1 MGRISKK
8 FSQLTVRTNKRC
20 FFLAGL
26 LVLLGGCASAAP
38 VSEIAEAYLPLA
50 VQRSGGER
58 TPLPSAP
65 LTLDEVVKMALAH
78 SRKIEMA
85 ERDVAIQDDRL
96 LGALSNFL
104 PKVQV
109 SSDYHLRDNLQGTKV
124 SGMPQPLIMGEKDVF
139 TGKAQLVV
147 PLYTFGQN
155 SSLYAQAA
163 RIREAAQFAAVRA
176 KDEVVLEATQAYFIL
191 LDALSFK
198 EVVDKSLEQIRS
210 HKKVAQEFFDQG
222 IVTKN
227 DVLTAEVRESE
238 MEQQLLIAENNI
250 IIARSNLNRLLGIDL
265 DNLTEVERVAEPAQ
279 LQLSLREC
287 ITAAFTHRPEISQ
300 MRKVKEA
307 AEAGRSA
314 AWASVF
320 PRISAGGAW
329 NYSDDPT
336 QLHKDYWTVDAMLEW
351 NIFSGLANTAR
362 IGEAKKQVQQV
373 KTREKE
379 LLDAVALQVRTAYF
393 NAKQAIAQIE
403 VARKARASA
412 TENLRMF
419 EEQYREN
426 LASSTDVLDAEAQLA
441 RAESNLIGALYRSN
455 VAAAELETAIG
466 QKLEKIRSGE
476 SAVGREAGNPP
487 AKQQST
493 QEGKKSET
501 EK

>member
-1 MGRISKK
+1 MKRRHCI
-8 FSQLTVRTNKRC
+8 FPLILTILT
-20 FFLAGL
+20 
-26 LVLLGGCASAAP
+26 GCASAAR
-38 VSEIAEAYLPLA
+38 VSGIAEAYLPSP
-50 VQRSGGER
+50 VQKLRSER
-58 TPLPSAP
+58 TPLPRYP
-65 LTLDEVVKMALAH
+65 LTLEEVVKMALTH
-78 SRKIEMA
+78 SRKVEMA
-85 ERDVAIQDDRL
+85 ERDVAIQDDRV

-109 SSDYHLRDNLQGTKV
+109 SSVYHYRDNLQVMKT
-124 SGMPQPLIMGEKDVF
+124 PLGSFPMGEKDVF
-139 TGKAQLVV
+139 TGKAQMIV
-147 PLYTFGQN
+147 PIYTFGQN

-163 RIREAAQFAAVRA
+163 RMREAAEFAAVRSR
-176 KDEVVLEATQAYFIL
+176 DEVVLEATQAHFIL
-191 LDALSFK
+191 LESLSFK

-210 HKKVAQEFFDQG
+210 HKKVAQDFFDQG

-227 DVLTAEVRESE
+227 DVLAAEVRESE

-279 LQLSLREC
+279 LQLLLQEC
-287 ITAAFTHRPEISQ
+287 IAAAFAHRPEISQ
-300 MRKVKEA
+300 MKKVKEV

-351 NIFSGLANTAR
+351 NIFSGLANAAR

-379 LLDAVALQVRTAYF
+379 LLDAVALQVRIAYF

-412 TENLRMF
+412 TENLRIF

-426 LASSTDVLDAEAQLA
+426 LVSSTDVLDAEAQLA
-441 RAESNLIGALYRSN
+441 SAESNLIAALYRSN
-455 VAAAELETAIG
+455 VAVAELETAIG

-476 SAVGREAGNPP
+476 SAVGREAGNLP
-487 AKQQST
+487 AKEQ
-493 QEGKKSET
+493 
-501 EK
+501 